1 LNCFLDTRL
10 ARGYLAWVAPAPGIF
25 QAGFATNATV
35 KSDLKAFHSY
45 TQGNFGLSRAS
56 VHERLSGLI
65 LCTGPFKNFTAPN
78 FLLIED
84 AAGHIS
90 LSWEVAKSSLSAMTG
105 APAS

>member
-10 ARGYLAWVAPAPGIF
+10 ARGYLAWVAPAPDIF
-25 QAGFATNATV
+25 QAGLATNATV
-35 KSDLKAFHSY
+35 KSDLKVFHSH

-56 VHERLSGLI
+56 VQDRLNGFI
-65 LCTGPFKNFTAPN
+65 LCIGPFKNFAAAN
-78 FLLIED
+78 FLLIDD

-90 LSWEVAKSSLSAMTG
+90 PSWEVAKSSLCTMTG